1 MFKINNQDKVGSS
14 LPVITDNYRI
24 LHFDEFPILFS
35 GTNKYGNKLIGS
47 FSYEDYDDDS
57 FRYFIVIVSDKQYS
71 DFFKKRI
78 SYLNLLNDCQDIFI
92 VDKDINDKIIATYH
106 MAMESIPP
114 EYLPL
119 ENSFIPAR
127 ADISSS
133 LNFAFSLKGKLADL
147 HKALVS
153 DINSVNQRIYSYLEE
168 SIDTLKNLALEPI
181 IYSQPSQSGSYRL
194 NFDIEFKQSDQLHL
208 FPVDQSKIADF
219 INEYLNYVSSILPD
233 EADDILKTSS
243 EDSKSFLSLK
253 QSLIEVYNTANIEPP
268 LTISDLLIDNI
279 SSSASKLSD
288 VTEYLKANNSFS
300 SLELGNYTPEGNFST
315 LGLLDEDYSLIVAPK
330 LIQEEIL
337 LDTEDVQSDQ
347 TPKSYRILVF
357 RINRETGKG
366 GARLYYDEEN
376 FHKVFLNISLGD
388 KELSNSV
395 FTKSLNEDKVVD
407 VQGIALKKNGVYK
420 RLDCYL

>member
-1 MFKINNQDKVGSS
+1 MFKINNQDKVASS
-14 LPVITDNYRI
+14 LPVITENYRI

-47 FSYEDYDDDS
+47 FSYENYDDDS
-57 FRYFIVIVSDKQYS
+57 FRYFVVIVSDKQYS

-78 SYLNLLNDCQDIFI
+78 SYLSLLNDCQEIFV
-92 VDKDINDKIIATYH
+92 VDKDINDKIISTYH
-106 MAMESIPP
+106 MAMENIPK

-119 ENSFIPAR
+119 ENSFIPEIAE
-127 ADISSS
+127 ISSS

-194 NFDIEFKQSDQLHL
+194 NFDIEFKQSKQLHL
-208 FPVDQSKIADF
+208 FPVDQTKIADF
-219 INEYLNYVSSILPD
+219 INEYLNYVSNILPD

-253 QSLIEVYNTANIEPP
+253 QSLIEVYTSANVEPP

-300 SLELGNYTPEGNFST
+300 RLELGNYTPEGNFST
-315 LGLLDEDYSLIVAPK
+315 LGVLDEDYSSIVAPK
-330 LIQEEIL
+330 LVQEEIL
-337 LDTEDVQSDQ
+337 LNTEDVQSDS
-347 TPKSYRILVF
+347 TPQPYRILVF

-376 FHKVFLNISLGD
+376 YHKVFLNISLGG